1 MQQFV
6 SDIVILKDWAVE
18 TTGLDRDALH
28 IYVALLIQVIV
39 ALPMRRRMASFFPVF
54 VVICAILLNEWADLQ
69 LLPQDKP
76 FPQANIDAAVQDL
89 VNSILLPVLLF
100 LLSRFWPG
108 LLLGR
113 RKPESVMPMQEE

>member
-18 TTGLDRDALH
+18 TTGLDRDAMH
-28 IYVALLIQVIV
+28 IYVALLIQLVV
-39 ALPMRRRMASFFPVF
+39 ALPLRRRMASFFPVF

-100 LLSRFWPG
+100 LLARFWPG

-113 RKPESVMPMQEE
+113 PKPESVMSVQEE